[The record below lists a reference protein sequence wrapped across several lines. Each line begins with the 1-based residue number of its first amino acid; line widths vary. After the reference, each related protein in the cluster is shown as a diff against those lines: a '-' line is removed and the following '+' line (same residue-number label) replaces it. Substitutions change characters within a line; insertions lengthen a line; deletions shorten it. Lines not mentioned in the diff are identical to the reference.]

1 MNWDDKGFLLSKTKY
16 NENSQ
21 IVEIYTKDH
30 GKIPGI
36 IFGGTSKRI
45 KNYLQIGNKL
55 HVNFNSKS
63 DTKIGYFKIEIE
75 EALVPFYFDDN
86 QKLSCISSAIS
97 LIKLLSPEYQK
108 NQFIYSLIDNFFFL
122 LKSDNWIKNYIYWE
136 LELLKVLGYELKFE
150 DLVDKKMV
158 ENQLIYFS
166 KSVTDKKIVPN
177 FLLDK
182 TSDTESIS
190 SLLDGLKI
198 IGDYLD
204 KTILKPNNLN
214 HPLNRSR
221 FINTL
226 RLLI

>member
-1 MNWDDKGFLLSKTKY
+1 MNWADKGFLLSKTKY

-63 DTKIGYFKIEIE
+63 DTKIGHFKIEIE

-108 NQFIYSLIDNFFFL
+108 NQFIYSLIDNFFLL

-150 DLVDKKMV
+150 NLVDKKMV

-182 TSDTESIS
+182 TSDIESIS

-226 RLLI
+226 R

>member
-16 NENSQ
+16 NENSL

-36 IFGGTSKRI
+36 IFGGTSKKI

-150 DLVDKKMV
+150 NLVDKKMV

-226 RLLI
+226 R

>member
-16 NENSQ
+16 NENSI

-36 IFGGTSKRI
+36 IFGGTSKKI

-86 QKLSCISSAIS
+86 QKLSCISSAFS
-97 LIKLLSPEYQK
+97 LIKLLSPEYLK
-108 NQFIYSLIDNFFFL
+108 NQYIYSLIDDFFLL
-122 LKSDNWIKNYIYWE
+122 LKSDTWIKNYIFWE
-136 LELLKVLGYELKFE
+136 LELLKVVGYELKFE
-150 DLVDKKMV
+150 NLVDKKMV
-158 ENQLIYFS
+158 GNELIYFS
-166 KSVTDKKIVPN
+166 KSITDKKIVPN
-177 FLLDK
+177 FLIDK
-182 TSDTESIS
+182 TSDIESIS

-214 HPLNRSR
+214 HPLNRSH

-226 RLLI
+226 R

>member
-16 NENSQ
+16 NENSL

-36 IFGGTSKRI
+36 IFGGTSKKI

-108 NQFIYSLIDNFFFL
+108 NQFIYSLIDNFFLL
-122 LKSDNWIKNYIYWE
+122 LKSDSWIKNYIFWE

-150 DLVDKKMV
+150 NLVDKKMV

-166 KSVTDKKIVPN
+166 KSVTDKKIVPK
-177 FLLDK
+177 FLIDK

-226 RLLI
+226 R

>member
-1 MNWDDKGFLLSKTKY
+1 M
-16 NENSQ
+16 
-21 IVEIYTKDH
+21 
-30 GKIPGI
+30 
-36 IFGGTSKRI
+36 
-45 KNYLQIGNKL
+45 
-55 HVNFNSKS
+55 
-63 DTKIGYFKIEIE
+63 
-75 EALVPFYFDDN
+75 
-86 QKLSCISSAIS
+86 
-97 LIKLLSPEYQK
+97 
-108 NQFIYSLIDNFFFL
+108 
-122 LKSDNWIKNYIYWE
+122 LKSDSWIKNYIFWE

-150 DLVDKKMV
+150 NLVDKKMV

-166 KSVTDKKIVPN
+166 KSVTDKKIVPK
-177 FLLDK
+177 FLIDK

-226 RLLI
+226 R

>member
-16 NENSQ
+16 NENSL

-36 IFGGTSKRI
+36 IFGGTSKKI

-226 RLLI
+226 R

>member
-16 NENSQ
+16 NENSL
-21 IVEIYTKDH
+21 IVEIYTKNH

-36 IFGGTSKRI
+36 IFGGTSKKI

-97 LIKLLSPEYQK
+97 LIKLLSAEYQK
-108 NQFIYSLIDNFFFL
+108 NKFLYSLIDDFFIL
-122 LKSDNWIKNYIYWE
+122 LKNDNWIKNYIFWE
-136 LELLKVLGYELKFE
+136 LELLKVVGYELKFE
-150 DLVDKKMV
+150 NLVDEKMV
-158 ENQLIYFS
+158 GNELIYFS
-166 KSVTDKKIVPN
+166 KSTTDKKTVPN
-177 FLLDK
+177 FLIDK
-182 TSDTESIS
+182 TSDIESIS
-190 SLLDGLKI
+190 SLLEGLKI

-204 KTILKPNNLN
+204 KTILKPNNIN
-214 HPLNRSR
+214 HPFNRSQ

-226 RLLI
+226 R